1 MKLASLF
8 LFPAV
13 VFAAPAFAADTYT
26 LDPNHTNIAW
36 QASHFG
42 FSSPD
47 GKWASA
53 SGEVVLD
60 EAVPANSKVKVE
72 IKLDGLVTGIP
83 KFDEHLKS
91 ADFLD
96 VATYP
101 VATFMSDVVEPTGKD
116 TAKVT
121 GTLTL
126 RGVSK
131 PVTLD
136 VKLNKMGPHPM
147 KNVPTV
153 GFSASTVIKRSEFG
167 ITTYVPNISD
177 EVTIRIEAEANK
189 AS

>member
-1 MKLASLF
+1 MKLAQFVLPLALLAS
-8 LFPAV
+8 PAL
-13 VFAAPAFAADTYT
+13 AADTYT
-26 LDPNHTNIAW
+26 LDPNHTNIVW
-36 QASHFG
+36 RASHFG

-83 KFDEHLKS
+83 KFDDHLKS

-96 VATYP
+96 VSTYP
-101 VATFMSDVVEPTGKD
+101 VANFVSDVVEPTGKD

-147 KNVPTV
+147 MNVPTV
-153 GFSASTVIKRSEFG
+153 GFTATTVIKRSEFG
-167 ITTYVPNISD
+167 ISAYVPNISD
-177 EVTIRIEAEANK
+177 EVQITIEAEANK
-189 AS
+189 KS